1 LSGFGHLSGFS
12 NPVEDARRSDEANL
26 HTEESDKDT
35 RSRTVTQMGR
45 ATAIGI
51 RAAAPRRHIMNSL
64 AHAGSG
70 EFDGEQRTRAQKRA
84 SHATSHAPVARRG
97 VSRRHR
103 HRILKDSPWRCKQ
116 DTGRA
121 HTHRRREPNQTT
133 ERRPS
138 GDRAATERRPSG
150 STAGQSGTEDRVGAR
165 ACDDAHASARERTS
179 AICSVGIRREWCRSR
194 LIVKQRLI
202 RSWVAWVASN
212 LHEARCELSEMEFAE
227 ETSRQSSPKWNS
239 AKKRHAMR
247 RPHLATFWKNQRAIQ
262 RAFIAGDAEVV
273 STQRKYPVVHPPR
286 RRSARLHIRAANLQY
301 YLWA

>member
-1 LSGFGHLSGFS
+1 MSGFGHSSGFS

-84 SHATSHAPVARRG
+84 SHATSHAPFARRG

-138 GDRAATERRPSG
+138 GDRAATEQGDRAAAQQDRAAQNTVSERERATMRTRAHESARAQSG
-150 STAGQSGTEDRVGAR
+150 SLESVRKNLTCSRHSG
-165 ACDDAHASARERTS
+165 
-179 AICSVGIRREWCRSR
+179 
-194 LIVKQRLI
+194 
-202 RSWVAWVASN
+202 
-212 LHEARCELSEMEFAE
+212 
-227 ETSRQSSPKWNS
+227 
-239 AKKRHAMR
+239 
-247 RPHLATFWKNQRAIQ
+247 KNQRAIQ
-262 RAFIAGDAEVV
+262 RAFTGDAEVV

-286 RRSARLHIRAANLQY
+286 RRSARLHIRAANLRY